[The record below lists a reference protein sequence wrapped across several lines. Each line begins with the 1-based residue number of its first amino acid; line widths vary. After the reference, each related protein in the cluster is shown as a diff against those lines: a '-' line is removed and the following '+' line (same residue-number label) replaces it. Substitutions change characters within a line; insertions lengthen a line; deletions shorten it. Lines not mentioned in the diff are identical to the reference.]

1 MFGISLLFKRYPNFH
16 LLPFAQLLFVMC
28 FVFWQSFTNSIK
40 SSPRFNIIRLLNM
53 TDCMFHIIHR
63 YSTCSPILR
72 TYVAHILQLGLSSHS
87 WAPEWPFT
95 LTVPVYDLT
104 MDLCFRQQKKYV
116 MVTLITAI
124 RVHFHG
130 VRLVRRLIT
139 IIEYR
144 IATAIL
150 ELTFES
156 FMSHFIFC
164 VLFWGGEGEGGGL
177 KTKRDD
183 NTG

>member
-1 MFGISLLFKRYPNFH
+1 
-16 LLPFAQLLFVMC
+16 
-28 FVFWQSFTNSIK
+28 
-40 SSPRFNIIRLLNM
+40 
-53 TDCMFHIIHR
+53 
-63 YSTCSPILR
+63 
-72 TYVAHILQLGLSSHS
+72 
-87 WAPEWPFT
+87 
-95 LTVPVYDLT
+95 
-104 MDLCFRQQKKYV
+104 

-164 VLFWGGEGEGGGL
+164 VLFLGRGGRRGGRRGGGGGV